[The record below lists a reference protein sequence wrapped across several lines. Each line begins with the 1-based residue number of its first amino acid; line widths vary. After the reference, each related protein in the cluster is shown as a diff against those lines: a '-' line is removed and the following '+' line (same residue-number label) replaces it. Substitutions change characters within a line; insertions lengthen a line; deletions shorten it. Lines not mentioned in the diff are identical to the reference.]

1 MEATKIIHRLQII
14 KDLVLSSDDSINKEA
29 INEAI
34 KYIHITNEKNRI
46 IMESSK

>member
-1 MEATKIIHRLQII
+1 MEATKIIHRLQAI

-34 KYIHITNEKNRI
+34 NFIKDNK
-46 IMESSK
+46 